1 MAISKASWIAPLL
14 LAGLG
19 GAGCGGSEP
28 EAAPPAASASAAPAE
43 EPAEVPVPEGPT
55 LETSVD
61 AEGAHRAQLRRKF
74 TDDFPGMRKR
84 RVIRAL
90 VTYNHTQ
97 YFLDGPTQR
106 GIAYEALQL
115 FEKHLNAK
123 YKTGNLPIYVIVV
136 PVTRDQLLARL
147 ATGYGDI
154 AVGGL
159 TITGKRQEEVDFST
173 PTATDISEIVVTG
186 PAGPASLASVD
197 DLSGQEVWVRRS
209 SSHYESLVALNERL
223 KAAGRPP
230 VRIRAADELLESEDL
245 LEMTNAGLIGIT
257 VVDDYLGRFWA
268 GVFKDIRLH
277 PDLKLRTGGEL
288 AWAVRKGA
296 PRLLAEVNEFVA
308 RNRKGTLMGN
318 VLIKKYLGTVKWAQ
332 NAFGDEDLARFRGMI
347 GFFQKY
353 ADRYRFD
360 WLLCAAQGYQESQ
373 LDQSKRSHVGAIGVM
388 QVMPATARDRNVNIP
403 DIDKLEPNIHA
414 GIKYLR
420 WVVDNYFDDAAIDP
434 LNQELFA
441 FASYNAG
448 PNRIARLRKEAA
460 AAGLDPN
467 VWFRNVELV
476 VARRVGREPVQY
488 VSNIYKYYLAYR
500 TIAEQRQ
507 REEQVKEKLK
517 TGDASPGSGSLASP
531 GA

>member
-1 MAISKASWIAPLL
+1 MAIWKQPWIVPVL
-14 LAGLG
+14 LASLG
-19 GAGCGGSEP
+19 SAGCGRSEP
-28 EAAPPAASASAAPAE
+28 GAAPSVSSASTAPAE
-43 EPAEVPVPEGPT
+43 EAGEVPVPEGPT
-55 LETSVD
+55 LRTSLDVGG
-61 AEGAHRAQLRRKF
+61 AERGQIARKF
-74 TDDFPGMRKR
+74 TGDFDGMRKR

-90 VTYNHTQ
+90 VTYNHTL

-115 FEKHLNAK
+115 FEKHINAK
-123 YKTGNLPIYVIVV
+123 YKTGKLPIYVVII
-136 PVTRDQLLARL
+136 PVTRDQLLTRL
-147 ATGYGDI
+147 AAGYGDI
-154 AVGGL
+154 AVGSL
-159 TITGKRQEEVDFST
+159 TITKQRREAVDFST
-173 PTATDISEIVVTG
+173 PTATGISEIVVTG
-186 PAGPASLASVD
+186 PAGPASVAGVE

-209 SSHYESLVALNERL
+209 SSHYESLVALNEKL

-245 LEMTNAGLIGIT
+245 LEMTNAGLIGAT
-257 VVDDYLGRFWA
+257 VVDDYLGEFWS
-268 GVFKDIRLH
+268 GIFKDIRLH

-308 RNRKGTLMGN
+308 RNRRGTRTGN
-318 VLIKKYLGTVKWAQ
+318 VLIKRYLGTLKWAR
-332 NAFGDEDLARFRGMI
+332 NAFDDEDLARFRQMI
-347 GFFQKY
+347 GLFRKY

-360 WLLCAAQGYQESQ
+360 WLLCAAQGYQESR

-403 DIDKLEPNIHA
+403 DIERLEPNIHA

-420 WVVDNYFDDAAIDP
+420 WVVDTYFDDAGIDP
-434 LNQELFA
+434 LNRELFA

-448 PNRIARLRKEAA
+448 PNRIARLRKEAG

-476 VARRVGREPVQY
+476 AARRVGAEPVQY
-488 VSNIYKYYLAYR
+488 VSNIYKYYLAYK
-500 TIAEQRQ
+500 TIAEQAQ
-507 REEQVKEKLK
+507 RERTTKERM
-517 TGDASPGSGSLASP
+517 
-531 GA
+531 GAGR